1 MIIGVNNQDLLFRNV
16 KSRDSFSISIGFQ
29 EGTFID
35 DVVRIFFLKGT
46 FLCEVGLLVLYL
58 AVFINRAGTYIF
70 VFS

>member
-16 KSRDSFSISIGFQ
+16 KSRDSFSISVGFQ
-29 EGTFID
+29 RGTFID